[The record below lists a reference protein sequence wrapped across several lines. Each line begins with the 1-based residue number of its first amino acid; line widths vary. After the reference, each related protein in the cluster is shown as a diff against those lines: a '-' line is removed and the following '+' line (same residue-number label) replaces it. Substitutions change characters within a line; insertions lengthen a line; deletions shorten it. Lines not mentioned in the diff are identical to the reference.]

1 MTLAALGAIFLVGLF
16 GGMHCAG
23 MCGGIVAALSGGPV
37 GAVALP
43 VRAAGPSADSMR
55 AQAGLPWSSLVA
67 LNGGRICIYVCT
79 GALAGWAGSLAVF
92 VEGVLPLQ
100 FLMYVAAQCMLIA
113 LGLYLLGVPRYIA
126 PLERAGA
133 RLWALLRPLAGRFV
147 PVRSTGRAFA
157 LGLLWGWI
165 PCGLVYSVL
174 ATALLAGDAAGGAS
188 VMLAFGLGTLPN
200 LLFAAAL
207 MRAVA
212 RRGRTAWWRGVS
224 GGLVLTLG
232 LAGLAHAGG
241 VVPDALAGFLCVVPH

>member
-1 MTLAALGAIFLVGLF
+1 MTLTALGAIFLVGLF
-16 GGMHCAG
+16 GGPHCAG
-23 MCGGIVAALSGGPV
+23 MCGGIVAALSGSRTGSARVPV
-37 GAVALP
+37 P
-43 VRAAGPSADSMR
+43 VRAALAATR
-55 AQAGLPWSSLVA
+55 VQAGLPWPHLIA
-67 LNGGRICIYVCT
+67 LNGGRICVYVLI

-92 VEGVLPLQ
+92 VKGVLPLQ
-100 FLMYVAAQCMLIA
+100 FVMYIAAQCMLIA

-133 RLWALLRPLAGRFV
+133 RLWNLLRPVAGRLV
-147 PVRSTGRAFA
+147 PVQSSARAFA
-157 LGLLWGWI
+157 LGLLWGWM

-200 LLFAAAL
+200 LLFAGAL
-207 MRAVA
+207 VRAVA
-212 RRGRTAWWRGVS
+212 RRGHAAFWRGAS

-241 VVPDALAGFLCVVPH
+241 VVPTALAGFLCVVPH